1 MKNVEMLIIDPQND
15 FCDPTGNLFVVG
27 ADKDMERLAKFV
39 AKNYMKLGDIH
50 VTLDTHHNLDVAHPL
65 FWIDRKG
72 KHPDPFTMISK
83 DDVVNGVWRPF
94 HGKQNDALYGTLRD
108 RMIHYVTQLE
118 ANGRYMLIIWPP
130 HCLIG
135 TWGHNVYPALM
146 EQFHRMERDRV
157 GWIDYVTKGSNLFT
171 EHYSG
176 VKADVPDPQ
185 DPGTNLN
192 SKLVETLKSA
202 DEILISGEALSHCVK
217 FTVTDIANQFSDDA
231 ISKFVLLRDTCSS
244 VTGFEQMGED
254 FVKELS
260 ARGMRL
266 ATTETYVF

>member
-15 FCDPTGNLFVVG
+15 FCDPKGALPVAG
-27 ADKDMERLAKFV
+27 ADKDMERLAAFIG
-39 AKNYMKLGDIH
+39 KNYLKLADIH

-65 FWIDRKG
+65 FWIDKMG
-72 KHPDPFTMISK
+72 NHPAPFTMISK
-83 DDVVNGVWRPF
+83 NDVVNGVWRPY
-94 HGKQNDALYGTLRD
+94 HGKQHDALYGTLRD

-118 ANGRYMLIIWPP
+118 ANGRYQLFIWPP

-135 TWGHNVYPALM
+135 TWGHNVFPVLM
-146 EQFHRMERDRV
+146 EQFNRVENERI
-157 GWIDYVTKGSNLFT
+157 GWIDYVTKGSNLYT

-185 DPGTNLN
+185 DPGTDLN
-192 SKLVETLKSA
+192 SRLIDTLNRA

-217 FTVTDIANQFSDDA
+217 FTITDIADQFSADA
-231 ISKFVLLRDTCSS
+231 VKKFVLLMDTCSS
-244 VTGFEQMGED
+244 VPGFEQMGED

-260 ARGMRL
+260 ARGMRV
-266 ATTETYVF
+266 ATTTNYVF